1 MVAADERDRGRRAV
15 LNLGHTV
22 GHAIEAA
29 TGYGRY
35 RHGEAVGLGLLATL
49 RLSGADELRD
59 EVGGILARHGL
70 PTALG
75 NGIGA
80 DEVLAAVELDKK
92 RTADGVGVRASRA
105 TRRAA
110 HRRHRRPRPREGGDR
125 RAAEQL
131 VQRSRNRV
139 AVLHGVNLDML
150 GRRDPEHYGTVT
162 LAELQTK
169 VKRYAGDLDLE
180 ATFFQTNHEGE
191 FVEYLHRLPERADA
205 ALLNPGAWTH
215 YSYAIRDAVEIAAVP
230 AVEVHLSNVDSR
242 EEWRK
247 SSVLDG
253 LVIDVVSGEG
263 RRVPARA
270 RDPQRETENVSR
282 AGRLAGLAGEREL
295 DQLLVGDL
303 VRPGDSDRRGM
314 ANLRYLTGFT
324 GTSGLCLV
332 GERWKRRRARSL
344 PHGLPLHGARGP

>member
-1 MVAADERDRGRRAV
+1 MTPSTTGR
-15 LNLGHTV
+15 
-22 GHAIEAA
+22 
-29 TGYGRY
+29 
-35 RHGEAVGLGLLATL
+35 
-49 RLSGADELRD
+49 S
-59 EVGGILARHGL
+59 
-70 PTALG
+70 
-75 NGIGA
+75 
-80 DEVLAAVELDKK
+80 
-92 RTADGVGVRASRA
+92 
-105 TRRAA
+105 
-110 HRRHRRPRPREGGDR
+110 
-125 RAAEQL
+125 
-131 VQRSRNRV
+131 
-139 AVLHGVNLDML
+139 
-150 GRRDPEHYGTVT
+150 

-270 RDPQRETENVSR
+270 RDPQRETEKREPRR
-282 AGRLAGLAGEREL
+282 ARLAGLAGEREL

-332 GERWKRRRARSL
+332 GERVGGGDELESSSRTSATRSARTVRSAPSSSAPPRRVSSCPRSPSGLAGRVGYDDANTSVRNLRKLEEVAPEGVELVPAAGLVEELRRAKEFDELASIAEAQRLDRRGVRS
-344 PHGLPLHGARGP
+344 G